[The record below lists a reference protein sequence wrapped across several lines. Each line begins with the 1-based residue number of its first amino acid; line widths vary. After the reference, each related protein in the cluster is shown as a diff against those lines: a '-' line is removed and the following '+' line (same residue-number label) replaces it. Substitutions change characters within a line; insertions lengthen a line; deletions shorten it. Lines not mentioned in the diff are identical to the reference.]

1 MRTFALSII
10 LSLTMFMVATPAA
23 AVAPVVENGEFT
35 INYKIDQ
42 QPCPGIEVW
51 DNESVTYTLKTFF
64 DNKGNPVRMQIHAT
78 GTDNFYNPMRPG
90 VVLSG
95 HFVHNF
101 WQDMRTGTWTENGVP
116 YHITVPGYGTVLVEA
131 GRWFAD
137 GRIVGKHSFSD
148 ASDMTQFCALLAVH

>member
-1 MRTFALSII
+1 MKKIALSIV
-10 LSLTMFMVATPAA
+10 LWLTVFLVASPAA
-23 AVAPVVENGEFT
+23 AVAPVVEDGVFAENR
-35 INYKIDQ
+35 KIDQ

-51 DNESVTYTLKTFF
+51 DDEVATYTLTTFF

-78 GTDNFYNPMRPG
+78 GIDKFYNPMNPA

-101 WQDMRTGTWTENGVP
+101 WLDFRTGALTETGVP
-116 YHITVPGYGTVLVEA
+116 LHITVPGYGTVLVEA

-137 GRIVGKHSFSD
+137 GRVVGKHSFSD
-148 ASDMTQFCALLAVH
+148 ASDMTQFCALLTAH

>member
-1 MRTFALSII
+1 MKTIAFSIAV
-10 LSLTMFMVATPAA
+10 SLIMFMAVSPVA
-23 AVAPVVENGEFT
+23 AVAPVVENGAFT
-35 INYKIDQ
+35 IDYKIEQ

-51 DNESVTYTLKTFF
+51 DDEFVTYTLKTFF
-64 DNKGNPVRMQIHAT
+64 DNKGNPIRVQIHAT
-78 GTDNFYNPMRPG
+78 GTDNFYNPMNPG

-101 WQDMRTGTWTENGVP
+101 WQDLRTGELIENGVP
-116 YHITVPGYGTVLVEA
+116 VHITVPGYGTVLVEA

-148 ASDMTQFCALLAVH
+148 ASDMTQFCALLTAQ